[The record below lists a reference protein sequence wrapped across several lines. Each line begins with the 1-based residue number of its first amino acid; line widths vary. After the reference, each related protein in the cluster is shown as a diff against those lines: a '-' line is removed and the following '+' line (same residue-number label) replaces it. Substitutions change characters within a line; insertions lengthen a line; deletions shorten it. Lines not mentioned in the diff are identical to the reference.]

1 MPRVN
6 AEHLSA
12 RRQQILEA
20 AEACFSRT
28 GFHKTTMQEIIR
40 ESGLSAGA
48 IYNYF
53 GSKEEI
59 IESIAQERHHGERD
73 AIENVTAESTLAEAL
88 QSLAQSFTEE
98 LLTERGVQRRR
109 VSVLAWSEALLNPRV
124 AVSVQEGL
132 EGPLLA
138 LTDVIRKADLPSALQ
153 PDAVA
158 RMCVAMF
165 HGFVLQML
173 WDPETPHREM
183 MKVFEQIVLE
193 IATSPKVDGQSA

>member
-1 MPRVN
+1 MPRVH

-12 RRQQILEA
+12 RRQQILDA
-20 AEACFSRT
+20 AETCFSRN
-28 GFHKTTMQEIIR
+28 GFHKTTMQEIIK

-53 GSKEEI
+53 NSKEEI
-59 IESIAQERHHGERD
+59 IESIAQERHNSELE
-73 AIENVTAESTLAEAL
+73 AIENLTADATLSDAL
-88 QSLAQSFTEE
+88 QSLAQSFTQE
-98 LLTERGVQRRR
+98 LLTEPGVQRRR

-124 AVSVQEGL
+124 AESVQDGL
-132 EGPLLA
+132 DGPRLA
-138 LTDVIRKADLPSALQ
+138 LGDVIRNSSLHSHLQ

-158 RMCVAMF
+158 RMCVAIF

-183 MKVFEQIVLE
+183 MRVFDQFVRTISTLPD
-193 IATSPKVDGQSA
+193 IDAADA